1 MNYLSS
7 EKFYNKKIIPS
18 SWIRMKLKYV
28 MTISE
33 NISNNPKNE
42 KILSLTRDGI
52 KIRSIDSNQGQ
63 IAESYDNYILVNEK
77 DICMNPMD
85 LLSGWVD
92 ISSYRGLISPAYY
105 TIQVNE
111 NFDVDFIKF
120 FLQSNYYRKN
130 FFTLGKGVAS
140 HDNFGRW
147 SLPISEFNNIVIYLP
162 ESKTEQ
168 KLISSYIDDE
178 IRKINK
184 LIQQVE
190 KKKSFLNEYFE
201 TFIYNI
207 VTKGIKKDEK
217 FKPIK
222 NSFVK
227 NIPIDW
233 SVKKLKYVVDKIL
246 DNRGKTPPYTQKGI
260 PMLEIPNITKGS
272 KNPYLEFEKFVEPNL
287 VKKFERDII
296 QKNDILISTV
306 GATSGKVVLIEKDP
320 NYFIC
325 QNIVGL
331 RFKDEI
337 DPNYF
342 YYFLSSK
349 FFKNSLERI
358 NKSNTIDN
366 LKVSIFVNVKCL
378 IPPIN
383 EQIKIS
389 KILDEK
395 RIEVE
400 KKIKL
405 ENSKLKLLN
414 EKKKSLICS
423 IITGAYKIS

>member
-1 MNYLSS
+1 MNYLNS
-7 EKFYNKKIIPS
+7 EKFYKKKLIPS
-18 SWIRMKLKYV
+18 SWIRMKLKYLT
-28 MTISE
+28 TISE
-33 NISNNPKNE
+33 NISNNPNNE
-42 KILSLTRDGI
+42 KILSLTKNGI
-52 KIRSIDSNQGQ
+52 KVRSIDSNQGQ
-63 IAESYDNYILVNEK
+63 IAESYDKYILVNET

-92 ISSYRGLISPAYY
+92 ISNYKGLISPAYY
-105 TIQVNE
+105 TIRVNK
-111 NFDVDFIKF
+111 NFDVNFIKF

-147 SLPISEFNNIVIYLP
+147 SLPLSEFNNIIIYLP
-162 ESKTEQ
+162 KSKTEQ
-168 KLISSYIDDE
+168 KLISSYIDNE
-178 IRKINK
+178 VKKINE
-184 LIQQVE
+184 LIKQVE
-190 KKKSFLNEYFE
+190 KKQLFLNEYFE
-201 TFIYNI
+201 TLVYNL
-207 VTKGIKKDEK
+207 VTKGIEK
-217 FKPIK
+217 GEKIKPTK
-222 NSFVK
+222 NLSVK
-227 NIPIDW
+227 NIPITW
-233 SVKKLKYVVDKIL
+233 SVKKLKYVIKKIL
-246 DNRGKTPPYTQKGI
+246 DNRGKTPPYTQEGV
-260 PMLEIPNITKGS
+260 PMFEIPNITKGS
-272 KNPYLEFEKFVEPNL
+272 KSPNLEFKKFVEPNL
-287 VKKFERDII
+287 VKAFERDRI

-306 GATSGKVVLIEKDP
+306 GATAGKVVIIEKDP

-366 LKVSIFVNVKCL
+366 LKVSIFVNVPSL
-378 IPPIN
+378 IPPIT

-389 KILDEK
+389 KILDK
-395 RIEVE
+395 KIIEFE

-405 ENSKLKLLN
+405 VNLKLKLLN

-423 IITGAYKIS
+423 IITGTYKIL